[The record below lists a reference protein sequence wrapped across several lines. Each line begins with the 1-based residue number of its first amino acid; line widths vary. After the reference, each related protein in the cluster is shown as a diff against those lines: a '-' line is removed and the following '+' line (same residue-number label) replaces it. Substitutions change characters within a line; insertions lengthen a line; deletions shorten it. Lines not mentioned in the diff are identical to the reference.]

1 MTNNKIKNTT
11 YLEELSKKGMFFY
24 TNSIPGMWTVY
35 SLSIA
40 YSLINVIMPFFLI
53 LMVSNLWFITSI
65 YTYIAF
71 AIGYILIG
79 TLWALIGFIRDQK
92 FSNILLNYTHKTSTE
107 AFSLITHLP
116 YSYLSNLPIE
126 SQYNRYTPLDN
137 FAYIWLNDIVR
148 PLLDLPLL
156 ILAFATICCLLGF
169 GYFAVVSAILLIV
182 AFLLHFK
189 SNVNKSNKINISESE
204 YNGSIKDMLSNIN
217 LIQAHDRTN
226 FFGQRTLKLI
236 IKKITGNYITDT
248 KNQIISH
255 LIEATL
261 LLIYI
266 SSLVIGT
273 YYTITGLLSV
283 KSLIII
289 LLLTWFTIN
298 PLKTILIVFDEIN
311 KARDILKQYSL
322 LLQVNRPINRQKKIF
337 IDDNYSGTIKVQN
350 IILRFNNGGKFQ
362 LNNIGFELH
371 HGELL
376 FITGE
381 SGSGKTVLLK
391 IIAGLIAPSSG
402 FVSIDHDISLIDE
415 KSLQEKILFISHST
429 VFEDLTIENNLELS
443 RISKQTTGIKSLL
456 TEHNYSKISLND
468 FKLNNS
474 AHYAELVNEI
484 IISILSS
491 PLKNKIILLDEPFI
505 THDQAIYD
513 RICKV
518 ITNLIPDN
526 TIIVASRYKYYANLA
541 NHIILLNNGNV
552 EKSLTRNTGLKHG

>member
-1 MTNNKIKNTT
+1 MTKNKIQETN

-24 TNSIPGMWTVY
+24 TNSIPGMWSVYFLSTV
-35 SLSIA
+35 

-53 LMVSNLWFITSI
+53 FMVSNLWFITSI
-65 YTYIAF
+65 YTYVAF

-79 TLWALIGFIRDQK
+79 SLWALIGFIRDQK

-156 ILAFATICCLLGF
+156 VLAFCTICCLLGF
-169 GYFAVVSAILLIV
+169 GYFAVVCSILLIV

-189 SNVNKSNKINISESE
+189 SNINKSNKINISESE

-217 LIQAHDRTN
+217 LIQAHDRSN
-226 FFGQRTLKLI
+226 FFGQKTLELI

-248 KNQIISH
+248 KNQIISN

-273 YYTITGLLSV
+273 YYTMTGLLSM

-322 LLQVNRPINRQKKIF
+322 LLQVNQPRNRQKKIF
-337 IDDNYSGTIKVQN
+337 IDDNYSGTIKIQN

-362 LNNIGFELH
+362 LNNMGFKLH
-371 HGELL
+371 RGELL
-376 FITGE
+376 FITGD
-381 SGSGKTVLLK
+381 SGSGKSVLLK

-415 KSLQEKILFISHST
+415 KSLQEKILFISHSS
-429 VFEDLTIENNLELS
+429 VFEDLTIENNLELFD
-443 RISKQTTGIKSLL
+443 ISKTTDIKSLL
-456 TEHNYSKISLND
+456 TEQNYSKISLND

-474 AHYAELVNEI
+474 ANYAELVNEI
-484 IISILSS
+484 IISKLSS

-505 THDQAIYD
+505 THDQVIYD
-513 RICKV
+513 RMCKV
-518 ITNLIPDN
+518 ITKLIPNN
-526 TIIVASRYKYYANLA
+526 TIIVASRYKYYATLA

-552 EKSLTRNTGLKHG
+552 EKSLTRNAGINHG